1 MWEKMYYE
9 INYLNNEM
17 EENLMDLM
25 SVFGIV
31 LAIGFILFGIL
42 SSGEITT
49 FIDMPSVYITI
60 GGTIGALLL
69 SSKGKN
75 VKVIFKLFKLV
86 FKENKSNDAEIIMNF
101 IEWSTKA
108 RKEGL
113 LSLENTIESISDPFI
128 KKGMMMIVDGSEPD
142 TIKGVLGLK
151 IKGIVER
158 HKENRAMFDSGAAL
172 APAFG
177 MIGTLIGLVNMLK
190 QLSDPSS
197 IGPQM
202 AVALITTFYGSFI
215 ANVIFMPMS
224 KKLKSKTS
232 EEIYQKEMIV
242 EGLLGIQAGENPN
255 NLKERMLSF
264 LDEKTINEL
273 QSMGQR
279 VEE

>member
-1 MWEKMYYE
+1 MYHIIKISYK
-9 INYLNNEM
+9 EM
-17 EENLMDLM
+17 GERAMDLM
-25 SVFGIV
+25 SIYGIV

-42 SSGEITT
+42 SSGQITT
-49 FIDMPSVYITI
+49 FVDIPSVLITI

-75 VKVIFKLFKLV
+75 VKVLLKLFRIV
-86 FKENKSNDAEIIMNF
+86 FKENKFNNVELITNF

-113 LSLENTIESISDPFI
+113 LSLENTVESISDPFI

-151 IKGIVER
+151 IRGIIER
-158 HKENRAMFDSGAAL
+158 HKENRNMFDTGAAL

-177 MIGTLIGLVNMLK
+177 MIGTLIGLINMLK

-202 AVALITTFYGSFI
+202 SIALITTLYGSFI
-215 ANVIFMPMS
+215 ANVVFMPMS
-224 KKLKSKTS
+224 KKLKAKTS
-232 EEIYQKEMIV
+232 EEVYQKEMII

-264 LDEKTINEL
+264 LDEETINQL
-273 QSMGQR
+273 QSTSQR
-279 VEE
+279 GEE

>member
-1 MWEKMYYE
+1 
-9 INYLNNEM
+9 
-17 EENLMDLM
+17 MDLM
-25 SVFGIV
+25 SIIGMV
-31 LAIGFILFGIL
+31 LAVGFILFGIL
-42 SSGEITT
+42 SSGKILTFVDIPSLLIT
-49 FIDMPSVYITI
+49 V
-60 GGTIGALLL
+60 GGTVGALLL

-75 VKVIFKLFKLV
+75 TKVLFKIFSLV
-86 FKENKSNDAEIIMNF
+86 FKENKSNNAELIMNF

-142 TIKGVLGLK
+142 TIKSVLGLK
-151 IKGIVER
+151 IRGISER
-158 HKENRAMFDSGAAL
+158 HKENRAMFDTGAAL

-224 KKLKSKTS
+224 KKLKAKTS
-232 EEIYQKEMIV
+232 EELYQKEMII

-264 LDEKTINEL
+264 LDEKAIDQL
-273 QSMGQR
+273 KSMNQGS
-279 VEE
+279 EG

>member
-1 MWEKMYYE
+1 
-9 INYLNNEM
+9 
-17 EENLMDLM
+17 MDLM